1 MAEAA
6 QIAGLVAD
14 ELAGVD
20 GAETVVLVVV
30 PKRA

>member
-6 QIAGLVAD
+6 QIAGLIGE
-14 ELAGVD
+14 ELAGVA
-20 GAETVVLVVV
+20 GVEPIVLLAV